1 MQFYNIHIL
10 MAIVTLEAAHVTS
23 FYCKPERPMGTC
35 GHDFKY
41 SPGQKTMVTP
51 YTWGSGGV
59 GDNYCPGMA
68 IRDAFSSY
76 DSCCT
81 SDTMPADVG
90 PKGHDVSVAFYNAH
104 CTPMSGT
111 GN

>member
-1 MQFYNIHIL
+1 
-10 MAIVTLEAAHVTS
+10 
-23 FYCKPERPMGTC
+23 MGTC
-35 GHDFKY
+35 DM
-41 SPGQKTMVTP
+41 TLNTVRDRRLVLVTP